1 MQTSRYCICG
11 TPINRVSIGEVNM
24 LPRAALTSVVGAL
37 KSSAATLETGNKSLR
52 VATSLIGMTV
62 SLVIRYD
69 YVIY

>member
-1 MQTSRYCICG
+1 
-11 TPINRVSIGEVNM
+11 M

>member
-1 MQTSRYCICG
+1 
-11 TPINRVSIGEVNM
+11 M

-37 KSSAATLETGNKSLR
+37 KSSAATLETGNKPLR
-52 VATSLIGMTV
+52 VATGLIGMTV